1 MPGSRQRSMHSTSA
15 HAGNPRP
22 ESADS
27 IETGDYE
34 ACDHNDESRLQR
46 KGTLVG
52 PCLGKHQRFGAERRI
67 NHQKA
72 RIHHYNLFTFAH
84 HFGEIRKI
92 DTHCVYRHAYARMIG
107 DITVYIRHQTGCG
120 THDELMVP
128 CLNMKF
134 MLLASLGI
142 HTHAQT
148 HAYTHMHA
156 RRYAYSDVI
165 RQGRRYL

>member
-52 PCLGKHQRFGAERRI
+52 PCLGKRQRLGAERRI

-72 RIHHYNLFTFAH
+72 RIHHNSFFTLAH
-84 HFGEIRKI
+84 HFGEIRKV
-92 DTHCVYRHAYARMIG
+92 DTHCVY
-107 DITVYIRHQTGCG
+107 
-120 THDELMVP
+120 THTDTSEWIYLH
-128 CLNMKF
+128 
-134 MLLASLGI
+134 I
-142 HTHAQT
+142 HTHIYI
-148 HAYTHMHA
+148 YT
-156 RRYAYSDVI
+156 YICIYI
-165 RQGRRYL
+165 KYT